1 MIHTQANRS
10 RCVQCTV
17 QIRKQIGEIFH
28 ATAQPNQ
35 RIADT
40 ELGAHIS
47 GNTRM
52 GHDGRMLHQGLN
64 ATEAFGQCKQT
75 GVFQEAARL
84 PFEIDGVVY
93 KLDDRAQAAALG
105 ASSRA
110 PRSAIAHKFEA
121 EAVATELL
129 EVVASVGRTGAITPV
144 AVLSPVKV
152 AVVRRSSLAPRL
164 GRALPRQRERL
175 RVPFLVAGSSLV
187 VTTSH
192 IGSALLIAAAHAR
205 ALGSVSPTDGS
216 DRGFRARRARSR
228 SYAAAHHL
236 VASLHQRAPPPAVC
250 SRSRR
255 CCVARAPKLGG
266 VTVGRA
272 TLHNYEVCCE

>member
-1 MIHTQANRS
+1 MRYGPDDVRRGRLLTQKRS
-10 RCVQCTV
+10 RRLTASRDDVGHVAQRPHTAV
-17 QIRKQIGEIFH
+17 DGRVGRRRSGATGAGAGER
-28 ATAQPNQ
+28 AGGW
-35 RIADT
+35 RRR
-40 ELGAHIS
+40 LGAEFW
-47 GNTRM
+47 RW
-52 GHDGRMLHQGLN
+52 LAGLQR
-64 ATEAFGQCKQT
+64 G
-75 GVFQEAARL
+75 
-84 PFEIDGVVY
+84 
-93 KLDDRAQAAALG
+93 
-105 ASSRA
+105 A

-236 VASLHQRAPPPAVC
+236 VASLHQRALPFAVS

-272 TLHNYEVCCE
+272 TLHNYEVC